1 VYKARS
7 RFLEQKKY
15 DNQPY
20 NYMKPINNRDI
31 FKAYRNFLLLFA
43 LLLVFSIIGVYFF
56 FLTSSQEIVLLNK
69 RVIESE
75 RLVTIRS
82 DINNDFEQIMQ
93 RMQQLSDFSNMSSAE
108 LNNQTLLLN
117 DIQEANQ
124 RIQNKLQQNEFSLKS
139 FQLYQKLSNNIN
151 TAATIKDSLFTT
163 RFMIESARQQLDMC
177 NKTNQSAITKI
188 KRGFTR

>member
-1 VYKARS
+1 MYKARS

>member
-1 VYKARS
+1 
-7 RFLEQKKY
+7 
-15 DNQPY
+15 
-20 NYMKPINNRDI
+20 MKPINNRDI
-31 FKAYRNFLLLFA
+31 LKAYRNFLLLFA
-43 LLLVFSIIGVYFF
+43 LLLVFSITGVYFF
-56 FLTSSQEIVLLNK
+56 FLTSSQEIALLNK
-69 RVIESE
+69 KVIESE

-124 RIQNKLQQNEFSLKS
+124 RIQNKLQQNEFPLKS

-163 RFMIESARQQLDMC
+163 RFMIESARQQLESC

-188 KRGFTR
+188 KKGFTR